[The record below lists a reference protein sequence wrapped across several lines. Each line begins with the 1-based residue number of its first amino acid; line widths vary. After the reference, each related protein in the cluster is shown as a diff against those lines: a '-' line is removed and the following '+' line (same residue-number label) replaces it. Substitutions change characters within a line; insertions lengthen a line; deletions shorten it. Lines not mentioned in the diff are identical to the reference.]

1 MTIRFYINAKN
12 KTKNKKQQEKKSQ
25 RQGIVILFVNVFFFN
40 FCSLHAHHQD
50 HLFVSENKVRA
61 GFLGRHYLEKQTG
74 INKVLLM
81 FLLLLQ
87 TA

>member
-1 MTIRFYINAKN
+1 MQKIKQKIT
-12 KTKNKKQQEKKSQ
+12 KQQEKKSQ
-25 RQGIVILFVNVFFFN
+25 KQGIVILFVNVFFFN
-40 FCSLHAHHQD
+40 FCSLHAHHRD
-50 HLFVSENKVRA
+50 HLLVSENKVRA
-61 GFLGRHYLEKQTG
+61 GFLGRHHLEKQTG